1 MLKLFLLSLTS
12 FVFARDIDIQKQVT
26 DILAG
31 PQPECISCLESAYRA
46 VNPLCENGLD
56 DSWKA
61 NCDKLFDAGIPK
73 DALEFT
79 LKTFNKNLHK
89 FKSNK
94 CFKWGEPKNHYS
106 FARTNEAEFKNKVK
120 DGIANKC
127 QIVINDTREK
137 QMQYRGTMYYIDL
150 CEGSEPKVI
159 KTYFNMG
166 TGTYTN
172 NFANVSGKKS
182 TVLGAF
188 LTNYQVFDYQPG
200 NVKYQNLR
208 SFIKTKIGKNYAH
221 GVQLFGLQKTN
232 NNASNDMKYLHVS
245 PYRSSWGCPSID
257 QKNYWMIEEL
267 AKNGPSL
274 LVNYGE
280 KSKMEDINKCSED

>member
-1 MLKLFLLSLTS
+1 MLRILIFYFSS
-12 FVFARDIDIQKQVT
+12 VVFARDMEIQRQVS

-31 PQPECISCLESAYRA
+31 PKPECPSCLENSYKATY
-46 VNPLCENGLD
+46 PLCNNGLD

-61 NCDKLFDAGIPK
+61 NCDKLYEAGIPK
-73 DALEFT
+73 DALDFT
-79 LKTFNKNLHK
+79 LQSFNKNLTS
-89 FKSNK
+89 FKTSK

-106 FARTNEAEFKNKVK
+106 FANTNEEKFKNKVK
-120 DGIANKC
+120 NGIVNKC

-150 CEGSEPKVI
+150 CSGVEPKVV

-172 NFANVSGKKS
+172 DFANVSGKKS

-200 NVKYQNLR
+200 NEKYKKLR
-208 SFIKTKIGKNYAH
+208 SFIKIQTGKSYAH
-221 GVQLFGLQKTN
+221 GIQLFGLQGTN

-257 QKNYWMIEEL
+257 SKNYWMIEEL